1 MKKITFNKQ
10 AVTKLLHTALIGGSF
25 FLPVAQAAEPANAF
39 VGKNEWLFYNY
50 EILEAANADT
60 TNVSLDLIQKFNKVL
75 SANGVN
81 LVVVMVP
88 VKMRIYSDQ
97 LPDDVKVNN
106 FTAGNYDR
114 IAKALQAA
122 RVNTVDINTAFV
134 NSPQRNSDTPLF
146 FKLDTHWTPT
156 GAILAAETIK
166 AAINATPSLK
176 GAFDATPA
184 EAYKLAVANR
194 KRPSKARDLV
204 EQLPK
209 NTLTF
214 TPEMVAQVNVSRVQP
229 PKEDLL
235 GNKAPNGLTL
245 VGSSYSMDWTGFAD
259 VLRFSLQRD
268 ILTVAVPADQ
278 GSWVGMESY
287 LRDDSFQTK
296 APKMLIWELP
306 ERDMRAPPDYKF
318 RDPRYLTN
326 NTEWLMRA
334 SAWVQSSCKP
344 SAAAAKL
351 MLVGLAA
358 SPGNMKGAKVSTGAT
373 TDSDFIEINFDKP
386 VDKLDYLSALVSTAG
401 SKSVILEASGPGATT
416 RRFTINVPGDDA
428 ARSFKTPLP
437 AAGAGFTKVRIFP
450 GKSTAFVFDNPQL
463 CKQPDD
469 LLS

>member
-1 MKKITFNKQ
+1 MNQTTFKKSSINKLFN
-10 AVTKLLHTALIGGSF
+10 TLLVGSTF
-25 FLPVAQAAEPANAF
+25 FLPLAHASEPANAF

-50 EILEAANADT
+50 EVLEAANADT
-60 TNVSLDLIQKFNKVL
+60 TNISLDLIQRFNKVL
-75 SANGVN
+75 AANGVS

-97 LPDDVKVNN
+97 LPDDVKVNT

-114 IAKALQAA
+114 ITKALQAS
-122 RVNTVDINTAFV
+122 RVNSVDINTAFV
-134 NSPQRNSDTPLF
+134 NSPKRNSDTPLF

-156 GAILAAETIK
+156 GAMLAAETIK
-166 AAINATPSLK
+166 AAIDATLPLK
-176 GAFDATPA
+176 GALDATPP
-184 EAYKLAVANR
+184 EAFKLAVATR

-214 TPEMVAQVNVSRVQP
+214 TPEMVAQVNVTRVQP
-229 PKEDLL
+229 PKDDLL
-235 GNKAPNGLTL
+235 GNRAPSGLTL
-245 VGSSYSMDWTGFAD
+245 VGSSYSMDWTGFSD

-268 ILTVAVPADQ
+268 ILSVAVAADQ

-296 APKMLIWELP
+296 APKLLIWELP

-326 NTEWLMRA
+326 NTEWLLRA
-334 SAWVQSSCKP
+334 SAWVQSTCKP
-344 SAAAAKL
+344 SASGAKL
-351 MLVGLAA
+351 MPSGLAA
-358 SPGNMKGAKVSTGAT
+358 NAGNLKGTKIATGPT
-373 TDSDFIEINFDKP
+373 TDSDFIEISFDKP
-386 VDKLDYLSALVSTAG
+386 VDKLDYLSAMVATSA

-428 ARSFKTPLP
+428 GHILKTPLP
-437 AAGAGFTKVRIFP
+437 AVGAGFTKVRIFP
-450 GKSTAFVFDNPQL
+450 GKSTAFTFDGLQL

>member
-1 MKKITFNKQ
+1 MNKITSNKH
-10 AVTKLLHTALIGGSF
+10 AAAKLMHTVLISSSL
-25 FLPVAQAAEPANAF
+25 FLPITHAAESANAF

-50 EILEAANADT
+50 EVLDATNADT
-60 TNVSLDLIQKFNKVL
+60 TNVSLDLIRRFDKAL
-75 SANGVN
+75 ADNGVN

-106 FTAGNYDR
+106 FTEGNYDR
-114 IAKALQAA
+114 IIKSLRVA

-134 NSPQRNSDTPLF
+134 NSPQRISDTPLF

-156 GAILAAETIK
+156 GAMLAAETIK
-166 AAINATPSLK
+166 AVIDATPSLK
-176 GAFDATPA
+176 GALDGIPSESF
-184 EAYKLAVANR
+184 KLAVANR

-214 TPEMVAQVNVSRVQP
+214 APEMVAQVNVSRVQP

-235 GNKAPNGLTL
+235 GNRAPNGLTL
-245 VGSSYSMDWTGFAD
+245 VGSSYSMDWTSFAD
-259 VLRFSLQRD
+259 ALRFSLQKD
-268 ILTVAVPADQ
+268 ILSVAVAADQ

-334 SAWVQSSCKP
+334 SAWLQSSCKP
-344 SAAAAKL
+344 SASGAKL
-351 MLVGLAA
+351 MPVGLAA
-358 SPGNMKGAKVSTGAT
+358 SAGNVKGAKVSTGAT
-373 TDSDFIEINFDKP
+373 TDNDYIEISFDKP
-386 VDKLDYLSALVSTAG
+386 FDKLDYLSALASTAG
-401 SKSVILEASGPGATT
+401 SKSVTLEASGPGVAT
-416 RRFTINVPGDDA
+416 RRFTMVVPGDDA
-428 ARSFKTPLP
+428 VHTLKTPLP
-437 AAGAGFTKVRIFP
+437 STGSGFTKVRVFP
-450 GKSTAFVFDNPQL
+450 GKSNAFVFDSLQL
-463 CKQPDD
+463 CRQPED
-469 LLS
+469 LLK

>member
-1 MKKITFNKQ
+1 MKKITFNKY
-10 AVTKLLHTALIGGSF
+10 VITKLLHTTLIGGLC
-25 FLPVAQAAEPANAF
+25 FLPLTHAAESANAF

-50 EILEAANADT
+50 EILEVTNADT
-60 TNVSLDLIQKFNKVL
+60 TNVSLDLIQRFNKVL

-81 LVVVMVP
+81 LVIGMVP

-114 IAKALQAA
+114 IVKALQAA
-122 RVNTVDINTAFV
+122 RVNTVDINTAFA
-134 NSPQRNSDTPLF
+134 NSPKRNSDTPLF

-156 GAILAAETIK
+156 GAMLAAETIK
-166 AAINATPSLK
+166 AAIDATPSLK
-176 GAFDATPA
+176 GALDVTPP
-184 EAYKLAVANR
+184 EAFKLAVANR
-194 KRPSKARDLV
+194 KRPSKARDLI

-209 NTLTF
+209 NALTF

-235 GNKAPNGLTL
+235 GNRAPNGLTL

-259 VLRFSLQRD
+259 ALRFSLQRD
-268 ILTVAVPADQ
+268 ILSVAVAADQ

-296 APKMLIWELP
+296 APKILIWELP

-326 NTEWLMRA
+326 STEWLMRT

-344 SAAAAKL
+344 SASGAKL
-351 MLVGLAA
+351 MPVGLAA
-358 SPGNMKGAKVSTGAT
+358 SAGNVKGTKVSTGAT
-373 TDSDFIEINFDKP
+373 TDNDFIEINFDKP
-386 VDKLDYLSALVSTAG
+386 VDKLDYLSALMSTAA
-401 SKSVILEASGPGATT
+401 SKSVILEASGPGSVT

-428 ARSFKTPLP
+428 AHILKTPLP
-437 AAGAGFTKVRIFP
+437 AAGTGFTKVRIFP
-450 GKSTAFVFDNPQL
+450 GKSTAFVFDSPQL

>member
-1 MKKITFNKQ
+1 MKKIIFKKH
-10 AVTKLLHTALIGGSF
+10 AVTKILHAALIGGLF
-25 FLPVAQAAEPANAF
+25 CLPVTHAAEPANAF

-60 TNVSLDLIQKFNKVL
+60 TNVSLDLIQRFNKVL
-75 SANGVN
+75 AANGVN

-97 LPDDVKVNN
+97 LPDDVKVND

-114 IAKALQAA
+114 ITKALQAA
-122 RVNTVDINTAFV
+122 RVNTVDINTVFA
-134 NSPQRNSDTPLF
+134 NSPKRNSETPLF

-156 GAILAAETIK
+156 GALLAAETIK
-166 AAINATPSLK
+166 AAIDATPPLK
-176 GAFDATPA
+176 GALDATPP
-184 EAYKLAVANR
+184 EAFKLAVATR

-229 PKEDLL
+229 PKDDLL
-235 GNKAPNGLTL
+235 GNRTPSGLTL
-245 VGSSYSMDWTGFAD
+245 VGSSYSMDWTGFSD

-268 ILTVAVPADQ
+268 ILSVAVAADQ

-296 APKMLIWELP
+296 APKILIWELP

-318 RDPRYLTN
+318 RDPRYVTN

-344 SAAAAKL
+344 SASGAKL
-351 MLVGLAA
+351 MPVGLAA
-358 SPGNMKGAKVSTGAT
+358 SAANLKGTKIATGPT

-386 VDKLDYLSALVSTAG
+386 VEKLDYLSALVSTAA

-428 ARSFKTPLP
+428 AHILKTPLP
-437 AAGAGFTKVRIFP
+437 AVGAGFTKVRIFP

-463 CKQPDD
+463 CRQPDD